1 MFPRVRCCS
10 VPVWHLCRIPDQLE
24 VVWGAGEGAP
34 GEREEGPADAVC
46 LAVLSW
52 VQSERGFGGR
62 STVPQKGS
70 FKHFTF
76 TILCAQMCGFMN
88 FKSLFFE
95 VHPPVSRPQGVEGQE
110 RHCGHSGGRKSG
122 GAVCVCMQTCA
133 HRWLSPQS
141 PTGSPIP
148 VLQSGV

>member
-52 VQSERGFGGR
+52 VQSERGLDF
-62 STVPQKGS
+62 
-70 FKHFTF
+70 
-76 TILCAQMCGFMN
+76 
-88 FKSLFFE
+88 
-95 VHPPVSRPQGVEGQE
+95 
-110 RHCGHSGGRKSG
+110 
-122 GAVCVCMQTCA
+122 
-133 HRWLSPQS
+133 PQS
-141 PTGSPIP
+141 RWEINIP
-148 VLQSGV
+148 AKGLIQTFYLYYIVCTDVWIHDFQISIF